1 MRSKSKKHTWIG
13 TVTQKI
19 FTEAERAVAC
29 QVSAAGPHFTCFTST
44 NTDTSAAAAA
54 RCEHAGGSYVALGRL
69 RNRMCHVPQQWRGHA
84 HRQLDALLRLRDRRL
99 HTSPTAS
106 NETAM
111 MSEMLARGPISCSL
125 YDEIKDFECYD
136 GTYTIDAP
144 LRPQTPT
151 RHMCGEHR
159 GLG

>member
-1 MRSKSKKHTWIG
+1 M
-13 TVTQKI
+13 
-19 FTEAERAVAC
+19 
-29 QVSAAGPHFTCFTST
+29 
-44 NTDTSAAAAA
+44 
-54 RCEHAGGSYVALGRL
+54 ALGRL

-111 MSEMLARGPISCSL
+111 MSEILARGPISCSL
-125 YDEIKDFECYD
+125 YDKIKDFECYD

-144 LRPQTPT
+144 PTDANTTRVVSIVGWGESKKEGGRYWIARHSEETHWDDQGFFRIRRGKNTLRIKGF
-151 RHMCGEHR
+151 CFR
-159 GLG
+159 G